1 MAEGER
7 AGRVEKG
14 RTAGERRTELD
25 GMGDA
30 EVGEKG
36 VLAALGALD
45 KGGVGRS
52 VDEGSG

>member
-1 MAEGER
+1 MAGGER

-14 RTAGERRTELD
+14 RTARERWTEWN
-25 GMGDA
+25 GRREGG
-30 EVGEKG
+30 GEKG